1 MTALLVTLT
10 LVEIVVVVAVL
21 AYYLARI
28 AASLRRTCVLLAKVS
43 FGVRA
48 IETQCSAIGPAVLK
62 INDRLVGIAAGLA
75 DLAVL
80 ADARRDD
87 AVAAAGTPR
96 PS

>member
-1 MTALLVTLT
+1 
-10 LVEIVVVVAVL
+10 
-21 AYYLARI
+21 
-28 AASLRRTCVLLAKVS
+28 VS

-62 INDRLVGIAAGLA
+62 INDRLRGIAAGLA

-80 ADARRDD
+80 ADARRD
-87 AVAAAGTPR
+87 AAAAGPAR